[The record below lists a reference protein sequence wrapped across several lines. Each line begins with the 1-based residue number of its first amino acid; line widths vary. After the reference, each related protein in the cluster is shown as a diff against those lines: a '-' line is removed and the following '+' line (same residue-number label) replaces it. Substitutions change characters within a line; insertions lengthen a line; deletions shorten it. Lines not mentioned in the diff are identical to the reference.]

1 MYQWN
6 KLQRQFVPKGD
17 LPAPGSPWP
26 LPQRWLKSNYV
37 LTLDPKT
44 FHFQT
49 NMNSCDVLVN
59 AMKRYRDLV
68 FIDQR
73 NVKSSGHPVLT
84 GVYIEV
90 KRSHECGY
98 PRHNDDESYGLNI
111 TTASVAAITAETV
124 WGALRALE
132 TFSQLVYENESSKEL
147 MINSTSIT
155 DFPRYKFRAM
165 HMDTARHFIPK
176 KLIMANLD
184 AMAYNKFNVFHW
196 HIVDDQSFPFER

>member
-1 MYQWN
+1 
-6 KLQRQFVPKGD
+6 
-17 LPAPGSPWP
+17 
-26 LPQRWLKSNYV
+26 
-37 LTLDPKT
+37 
-44 FHFQT
+44 
-49 NMNSCDVLVN
+49 MNSCDVLLN
-59 AMKRYRDLV
+59 AMKRYRDIV

-73 NVKSSGHPVLT
+73 NVKSSRLPVLMS
-84 GVYIEV
+84 VYIEV
-90 KRSHECGY
+90 RHFHECGY
-98 PRHNDDESYGLNI
+98 PQHNQDESYTLNI
-111 TTASVAAITAETV
+111 TSISVARITADTV

-132 TFSQLVYENESSKEL
+132 TFSQLVYENEISKEL
-147 MINSTSIT
+147 LINSTHIN